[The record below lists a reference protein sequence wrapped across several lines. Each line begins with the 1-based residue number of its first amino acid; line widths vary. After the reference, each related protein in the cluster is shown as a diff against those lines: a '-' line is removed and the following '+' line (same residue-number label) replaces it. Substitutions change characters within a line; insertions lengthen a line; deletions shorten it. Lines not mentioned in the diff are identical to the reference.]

1 MRWTSRTPLL
11 RWANAKVAWGGPLT
25 GGHTRPRTATGGTPS
40 DLSPINKYQELQ
52 RRPLTKPQ
60 IVPFWAA
67 VSPGLGPITLRAERG
82 YLRWY
87 GPGLITRCHP
97 ALGET

>member
-1 MRWTSRTPLL
+1 VTSRLRQRDYEPTRKPPSMRWTSRTPLL

-67 VSPGLGPITLRAERG
+67 VSPGL
-82 YLRWY
+82 
-87 GPGLITRCHP
+87 
-97 ALGET
+97 